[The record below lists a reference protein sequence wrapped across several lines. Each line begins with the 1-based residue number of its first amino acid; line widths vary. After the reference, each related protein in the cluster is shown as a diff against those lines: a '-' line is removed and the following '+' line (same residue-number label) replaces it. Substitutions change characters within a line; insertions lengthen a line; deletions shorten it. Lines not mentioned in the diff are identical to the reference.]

1 MSDNNAILEN
11 QPVEQ
16 KKEVAPAHKEAEI
29 AFKQAMATLEVGE
42 YWLNKNYLTELSEP
56 KKYAVQN
63 IEQNLQSNNMRLFQL
78 NRINLENK
86 QSMLESLTAVYHTL
100 GVQGYT
106 VFLFLDCKNSL
117 TQLYLGIKKT
127 GGQGKEGG
135 DLLEATLNG
144 HFAGSQY
151 TRVEKHSQTL
161 ACLSPDFDF
170 HRAITSLT
178 TVPSLALEER
188 EHFMQG
194 LEKFIDAAEQQN
206 YQALFLAEPVAHS
219 SLHIAEK
226 QYANMATQLSPLVK
240 QQVSFGDSSSQSI
253 GESISKSITQSFTQT
268 ETTGTN
274 TAIAEGKNITDGES
288 TAEGITNTLGTSESI
303 TAGGSVG
310 VPFVASGNVSVSAG
324 VNYSQSRS
332 RTITL
337 NRSITNSLTKTTG
350 ESHSS
355 AAAKTNGNT
364 DTTAQNTG
372 SSETQSRTISFDTQ
386 NKSIEQIVK
395 LLDTHL
401 ARIEEAKSYGG
412 WQTAVYFIADTP
424 SQSQALAS
432 IYLGL
437 MRGKDSHSETAA
449 ISTWIKERAKP
460 IFAWLNNLTHPR
472 FRSDLY
478 LNDIT
483 PATLVSGKEMAVQL
497 GFPRRSTSTVTVVES
512 QSFGRSIQTTDTI
525 GGVEKASKSIH
536 LGTIRHLWQDTKQ
549 AVDLDVQKLSSH
561 IFVTGSTGSGKSNT
575 VYQIL
580 DQLNKNDVKFMVI
593 EPAKGEYKN
602 VFGHRE
608 DVLVLGTNPTQ
619 AQLLKINPFKF
630 PKGVHVLEH
639 IDRLVEIFNVCWP
652 MYAAMPAV
660 LKDAMLEAYR
670 ASGWN
675 LDSSYNI
682 YSDELFPTFKDLLF
696 QLENVIN
703 QSAFSQEVKSNYI
716 GSLVTRV
723 KSLTN
728 GLNGQIF
735 SSAEI
740 DNETLFDQ
748 NVIVDLS
755 RIGSQET
762 KSLIMGILVMRLSE
776 YRMSS
781 SGMNQALKHV
791 TVLEEAHNILKRTST
806 EQSSEGANVAGKAVE
821 MLSNAIA
828 EMRTYGE
835 GFIIADQ
842 SPSAVDISAIRN
854 TNTKIVMRL
863 PDEADRRLAGKASGL
878 TDEQLDEITKLP
890 KGVAIIYQNDW
901 LEPVLCKIHHFNG
914 VEKAYCYTPSN
925 YTSLDR
931 KVFNLHLARL
941 LLTKVLPLPEKYD
954 LALLKQ
960 GLEKFDIQT
969 EIKIFVHRII
979 DELEKYGSSSLLDI
993 QNYRKIATYLVSAL
1007 ELRSTTYTKLLNLNE
1022 IDNFE
1027 SFSQDLSVLLT
1038 DKLERFSKD
1047 LAKSIEQSIVT
1058 AFSLEDPNREIVLLA
1073 WKKIQENIK

>member
-29 AFKQAMATLEVGE
+29 AFEQAMATLEIGE
-42 YWLNKNYLTELSEP
+42 HWLNKNYLTELSEP
-56 KKYAVQN
+56 EKYAVQN
-63 IEQNLQSNNMRLFQL
+63 IEQNLPLVQSSDIRLFQL
-78 NRINLENK
+78 KRINLENK

-151 TRVEKHSQTL
+151 TRVEKHSETL
-161 ACLSPDFDF
+161 ACLSPDFAF

-206 YQALFLAEPVAHS
+206 YQALFLAEPVTHS

-274 TAIAEGKNITDGES
+274 TAIAEGQSHTDGES
-288 TAEGITNTLGTSESI
+288 TAEGITNTLGVSKNI

-310 VPFVASGNVSVSAG
+310 VPFVASGNASVSVG

-337 NRSITNSLTKTTG
+337 NHSITNSLTKTTG

-449 ISTWIKERAKP
+449 ISTWTKGDAKP

-472 FRSDLY
+472 FHSGLY
-478 LNDIT
+478 LNEIT

-593 EPAKGEYKN
+593 ESAKGEYKS
-602 VFGHRE
+602 VFGERAK
-608 DVLVLGTNPTQ
+608 VFGTNPKKTE
-619 AQLLKINPFKF
+619 LLRINPFKF
-630 PKGVHVLEH
+630 PSDIHVLEH
-639 IDRLVEIFNVCWP
+639 IDRLIEIFNVCWP
-652 MYAAMPAV
+652 MYAAMPAI
-660 LKDAMLEAYR
+660 LKDAMLEAYK
-670 ASGWN
+670 ASGWDLEN
-675 LDSSYNI
+675 SYNLSPDI
-682 YSDELFPTFKDLLF
+682 FPNFSDLLK
-696 QLENVIN
+696 QLEKVIAS
-703 QSAFSQEVKSNYI
+703 SAFAQELKSNYE

-723 KSLTN
+723 RSLTN

-735 SSAEI
+735 SA
-740 DNETLFDQ
+740 NEVDSSILFDE

-776 YRMSS
+776 YRMSCAN
-781 SGMNQALKHV
+781 GMDQPLKHV

-806 EQSSEGANVAGKAVE
+806 EQSAEGSNVAGKAVE

-863 PDEADRRLAGKASGL
+863 PDEADRRLAGKASGV
-878 TDEQLDEITKLP
+878 TDEQLEEIAKLP
-890 KGVAIIYQNDW
+890 KGVAVVYQNDW
-901 LEPVLCKIHHFNG
+901 LEPVLCQIAHFDG
-914 VEKAYCYTPSN
+914 K
-925 YTSLDR
+925 
-931 KVFNLHLARL
+931 
-941 LLTKVLPLPEKYD
+941 
-954 LALLKQ
+954 
-960 GLEKFDIQT
+960 
-969 EIKIFVHRII
+969 
-979 DELEKYGSSSLLDI
+979 
-993 QNYRKIATYLVSAL
+993 
-1007 ELRSTTYTKLLNLNE
+1007 
-1022 IDNFE
+1022 E
-1027 SFSQDLSVLLT
+1027 SFSYVAKTINTHDADKALFKQHIAELLFSKKLKLDNKRLDFAEIKQSIEKSDLSSDYKSYLSNLALALQQGHIPALLYKSDDYLITLYEGVIRESISVAKPDLSVELQNHFNL
-1038 DKLERFSKD
+1038 
-1047 LAKSIEQSIVT
+1047 
-1058 AFSLEDPNREIVLLA
+1058 
-1073 WKKIQENIK
+1073 

>member
-593 EPAKGEYKN
+593 EPAKGEYKS
-602 VFGHRE
+602 VFGERAK
-608 DVLVLGTNPTQ
+608 VFGTNPKKTE
-619 AQLLKINPFKF
+619 LLRINPFKF
-630 PKGVHVLEH
+630 PSDIHVLEH
-639 IDRLVEIFNVCWP
+639 IDRLIEIFNVCWP
-652 MYAAMPAV
+652 MYAAMPAI
-660 LKDAMLEAYR
+660 LKDAMLEAYK
-670 ASGWN
+670 ASGWDLEN
-675 LDSSYNI
+675 SYNLSPDI
-682 YSDELFPTFKDLLF
+682 FPNFSDLLK
-696 QLENVIN
+696 QLEKVIAS
-703 QSAFSQEVKSNYI
+703 SAFAQELKSNYE

-723 KSLTN
+723 RSLTN

-735 SSAEI
+735 SA
-740 DNETLFDQ
+740 NEVDSSILFDE

-776 YRMSS
+776 YRMSCAD
-781 SGMNQALKHV
+781 GMDQPLKHV

-806 EQSSEGANVAGKAVE
+806 EQSAEGSNVAGKAVE

-863 PDEADRRLAGKASGL
+863 PDEADRRLAGKASGV
-878 TDEQLDEITKLP
+878 TDEQLEEIAKLP
-890 KGVAIIYQNDW
+890 KGVAVVYQNDW
-901 LEPVLCKIHHFNG
+901 LEPVLCQIAHFDG
-914 VEKAYCYTPSN
+914 K
-925 YTSLDR
+925 
-931 KVFNLHLARL
+931 
-941 LLTKVLPLPEKYD
+941 
-954 LALLKQ
+954 
-960 GLEKFDIQT
+960 
-969 EIKIFVHRII
+969 
-979 DELEKYGSSSLLDI
+979 
-993 QNYRKIATYLVSAL
+993 
-1007 ELRSTTYTKLLNLNE
+1007 
-1022 IDNFE
+1022 E
-1027 SFSQDLSVLLT
+1027 SFSYVANTINTHDADKALFKQHIAELLFSEKLKLDNKRLDFAEIKQSIEKSDLSSDYKSYLSNLALVLQQGHIPALLYKPDDYLITLYESVIRESISVAKPDLSVELQNHFNL
-1038 DKLERFSKD
+1038 
-1047 LAKSIEQSIVT
+1047 
-1058 AFSLEDPNREIVLLA
+1058 
-1073 WKKIQENIK
+1073 

>member
-63 IEQNLQSNNMRLFQL
+63 IEQNLQSNDMRLFQL

-117 TQLYLGIKKT
+117 TQLYLGVKKSE
-127 GGQGKEGG
+127 GKGKEGG

-161 ACLSPDFDF
+161 ACLSPDFAF

-206 YQALFLAEPVAHS
+206 YQALFLAEPVAYS

-274 TAIAEGKNITDGES
+274 TAIAEGKNITEGES

-310 VPFVASGNVSVSAG
+310 VPFVASGNVSVTAG

-355 AAAKTNGNT
+355 ATAKAKGESETES
-364 DTTAQNTG
+364 QNTG

-395 LLDTHL
+395 LIDTHL
-401 ARIEEAKSYGG
+401 SRIEEAKSYGG
-412 WQTAVYFIADTP
+412 WQTAVYFIADKP

-449 ISTWIKERAKP
+449 ISTWQKEDAKP
-460 IFAWLNNLTHPR
+460 IFAWLENLTHPR
-472 FRSDLY
+472 FHSGLY
-478 LNDIT
+478 LNEIT

-497 GFPRRSTSTVTVVES
+497 GLPRRSTSTVTVVES

-525 GGVEKASKSIH
+525 SGVEKASKSIH

-602 VFGHRE
+602 VFGHRK

-675 LDSSYNI
+675 LDSSCNI

-835 GFIIADQ
+835 GFVIADQ

-863 PDEADRRLAGKASGL
+863 PDEADRRLAGKASGV
-878 TDEQLDEITKLP
+878 TDEQLEEIAKLP
-890 KGVAIIYQNDW
+890 KGVAVVYQNDW

-925 YTSLDR
+925 HISLDR

-954 LALLKQ
+954 LSLLKQ
-960 GLEKFDIQT
+960 GLEKFDVQT
-969 EIKIFVHRII
+969 EIKIFIHRII
-979 DELEKYGSSSLLDI
+979 DEVEKYGSSSLLKI

-1007 ELRSTTYTKLLNLNE
+1007 ELRSSTYTKLLNLNE
-1022 IDNFE
+1022 INNFE
-1027 SFSQDLSVLLT
+1027 SFSQDLSTLLM

-1058 AFSLEDPNREIVLLA
+1058 AFSLEEPNHEIVLLA

>member
-1 MSDNNAILEN
+1 MSDNKATPESQLA
-11 QPVEQ
+11 EQ
-16 KKEVAPAHKEAEI
+16 KKEVAPARKDAEI
-29 AFKQAMATLEVGE
+29 AFKQAMATLEIGE
-42 YWLNKNYLTELSEP
+42 HWLNKNYLTELSESE
-56 KKYAVQN
+56 KFAVQN
-63 IEQNLQSNNMRLFQL
+63 IEQNLQLVQSSDIRLFQL
-78 NRINLENK
+78 KRINLENK
-86 QSMLESLTAVYHTL
+86 QSMLESLTAVYHSL

-117 TQLYLGIKKT
+117 TQLYLGVKKSN
-127 GGQGKEGG
+127 GKGKDGG

-151 TRVEKHSQTL
+151 TLVEKHSQTL
-161 ACLSPDFDF
+161 ACLSPDFAF

-274 TAIAEGKNITDGES
+274 TAIAEGQAHADGE
-288 TAEGITNTLGTSESI
+288 AIADGITHTLGTSQSI
-303 TAGGSVG
+303 TAGGSAG

-355 AAAKTNGNT
+355 AVAKTDGNT

-449 ISTWIKERAKP
+449 ISTWTKERAKP

-593 EPAKGEYKN
+593 EPAKGEYKS
-602 VFGHRE
+602 VFGERAK
-608 DVLVLGTNPTQ
+608 VFGTNPKKTE
-619 AQLLKINPFKF
+619 LLRINPFKF
-630 PKGVHVLEH
+630 PSDIHVLEH
-639 IDRLVEIFNVCWP
+639 IDRLIEIFNVCWP
-652 MYAAMPAV
+652 MYAAMPAI
-660 LKDAMLEAYR
+660 LKDAMLEAYK
-670 ASGWN
+670 ASGWDLEN
-675 LDSSYNI
+675 SYNLSPDI
-682 YSDELFPTFKDLLF
+682 FPNFSDLLK
-696 QLENVIN
+696 QLEKVIAS
-703 QSAFSQEVKSNYI
+703 SAFAQELKSNYE

-723 KSLTN
+723 RSLTN

-735 SSAEI
+735 SA
-740 DNETLFDQ
+740 NEVDSSILFDE

-776 YRMSS
+776 YRMSCAD
-781 SGMNQALKHV
+781 GMDQPLKHV

-806 EQSSEGANVAGKAVE
+806 EQSAEGSNVAGKAVE

-863 PDEADRRLAGKASGL
+863 PDEADRRLAGKASGV
-878 TDEQLDEITKLP
+878 TDEQLEEIAKLP
-890 KGVAIIYQNDW
+890 KGVAVVYQNDW
-901 LEPVLCKIHHFNG
+901 LEPVLCQIAHFDG
-914 VEKAYCYTPSN
+914 K
-925 YTSLDR
+925 
-931 KVFNLHLARL
+931 
-941 LLTKVLPLPEKYD
+941 
-954 LALLKQ
+954 
-960 GLEKFDIQT
+960 
-969 EIKIFVHRII
+969 
-979 DELEKYGSSSLLDI
+979 
-993 QNYRKIATYLVSAL
+993 
-1007 ELRSTTYTKLLNLNE
+1007 
-1022 IDNFE
+1022 E
-1027 SFSQDLSVLLT
+1027 SFSYVANTINTHDADKALFKQHIAELLFSEKLKLDNKRLDFAEIKQSIEKSDLSSDYKSYLSNLALVLQQGHIPALLYKPDDYLITLYESVIRESISVAKPDLSVELQNHFNL
-1038 DKLERFSKD
+1038 
-1047 LAKSIEQSIVT
+1047 
-1058 AFSLEDPNREIVLLA
+1058 
-1073 WKKIQENIK
+1073 

>member
-1 MSDNNAILEN
+1 MSDNNATPET
-11 QPVEQ
+11 QPAEQ
-16 KKEVAPAHKEAEI
+16 KKEVAPARKEAEM
-29 AFKQAMATLEVGE
+29 AFKQAMATLEIGE
-42 YWLNKNYLTELSEP
+42 HWLNKNYLTELSES

-63 IEQNLQSNNMRLFQL
+63 IKQNLQSPDVRLFQL

-117 TQLYLGIKKT
+117 TQLYLGVKKS
-127 GGQGKEGG
+127 GGKGKEGG

-151 TRVEKHSQTL
+151 TWVKKHSKTL
-161 ACLSPDFDF
+161 ACLSPDDAF

-219 SLHIAEK
+219 SLHIAET

-240 QQVSFGDSSSQSI
+240 QQISLGDSSSQSI

-274 TAIAEGKNITDGES
+274 TAIAEGQAHADGEAI
-288 TAEGITNTLGTSESI
+288 AEGTTHSSGIN
-303 TAGGSVG
+303 VG
-310 VPFVASGNVSVSAG
+310 VSFPFTKKDGVSAG
-324 VNYSQSRS
+324 LGLNYSQSRN

-337 NRSITNSLTKTTG
+337 NHLITNSLTKTTG

-355 AAAKTNGNT
+355 ATAKAKGESETKS
-364 DTTAQNTG
+364 QNKG

-449 ISTWIKERAKP
+449 ISTWKNDKAKP
-460 IFAWLNNLTHPR
+460 IFAWLKNLTHPR

-478 LNDIT
+478 LNEIT

-497 GFPRRSTSTVTVVES
+497 GLPRRSTSTVTVVES

-525 GGVEKASKSIH
+525 SGVEKASKSIH

-561 IFVTGSTGSGKSNT
+561 IFVTGSTGAGKSNT

-602 VFGHRE
+602 VFGHRK

-675 LDSSYNI
+675 LDSSCNI

-835 GFIIADQ
+835 GFVIADQ

-863 PDEADRRLAGKASGL
+863 PDEADRRLAGKASGV
-878 TDEQLDEITKLP
+878 TDEQLEEIAKLP
-890 KGVAIIYQNDW
+890 KGVAVVYQNDW

-925 YTSLDR
+925 HISLDR

-954 LALLKQ
+954 LSLLKQ
-960 GLEKFDIQT
+960 GLEKFDVQT
-969 EIKIFVHRII
+969 EIKIFIHRII
-979 DELEKYGSSSLLDI
+979 DEVEKYGSSSLLKI

-1007 ELRSTTYTKLLNLNE
+1007 ELRSSTYTKLLNLNE
-1022 IDNFE
+1022 INNFE
-1027 SFSQDLSVLLT
+1027 SFSQDLSTLLM

-1058 AFSLEDPNREIVLLA
+1058 AFSLEEPNHEIVLLA

>member
-1 MSDNNAILEN
+1 MSDNNVILAEN
-11 QPVEQ
+11 QDDT
-16 KKEVAPAHKEAEI
+16 KSMEVAPARQEAEM
-29 AFKQAMATLEVGE
+29 AFEQAMATLEIGE
-42 YWLNKNYLTELSEP
+42 HWLNKNYLTELSEP
-56 KKYAVQN
+56 EKYAVQN
-63 IEQNLQSNNMRLFQL
+63 IEQKSPLVLGSPDVRLFRL

-106 VFLFLDCKNSL
+106 VFLFLDCQNSL
-117 TQLYLGIKKT
+117 TQLYLGVKKS
-127 GGQGKEGG
+127 GGKGKDGG

-151 TRVEKHSQTL
+151 TRVEKHSETL
-161 ACLSPDFDF
+161 ACLSPDFAF

-240 QQVSFGDSSSQSI
+240 QQISFGDSSSQSI

-310 VPFVASGNVSVSAG
+310 VPFVASGNVSVTVG

-412 WQTAVYFIADTP
+412 WQTAVYFIADTQ

-449 ISTWIKERAKP
+449 ISTWTKDEAKP
-460 IFAWLNNLTHPR
+460 IFAWLKNLTHPR
-472 FRSDLY
+472 FHSGLY
-478 LNDIT
+478 LNEIT

-497 GFPRRSTSTVTVVES
+497 GLPRRSTSTVTVVES

-593 EPAKGEYKN
+593 EPAKGEYKS
-602 VFGHRE
+602 VFGERAK
-608 DVLVLGTNPTQ
+608 VFGTNPKKTE
-619 AQLLKINPFKF
+619 LLRINPFKF
-630 PKGVHVLEH
+630 PSDIHVLEH
-639 IDRLVEIFNVCWP
+639 IDRLIEIFNVCWP
-652 MYAAMPAV
+652 MYAAMPAI
-660 LKDAMLEAYR
+660 LKDAMLEAYK

-675 LDSSYNI
+675 LENSYNLSPDI
-682 YSDELFPTFKDLLF
+682 FPSFSDLLK
-696 QLENVIN
+696 QLEKVIAN
-703 QSAFSQEVKSNYI
+703 SAFAQELKSNYE

-723 KSLTN
+723 RSLTN

-735 SSAEI
+735 SANEV
-740 DNETLFDQ
+740 DNSILFDE

-776 YRMSS
+776 YRMSCAD
-781 SGMNQALKHV
+781 GMDQPLKHV

-806 EQSSEGANVAGKAVE
+806 EQSAEGSNVAGKAVE

-863 PDEADRRLAGKASGL
+863 PDEADRRLAGKASGV
-878 TDEQLDEITKLP
+878 TDEQLEEIAKLP
-890 KGVAIIYQNDW
+890 KGVAVVYQNDW
-901 LEPVLCKIHHFNG
+901 LEPVLCQIAHFDG
-914 VEKAYCYTPSN
+914 K
-925 YTSLDR
+925 
-931 KVFNLHLARL
+931 
-941 LLTKVLPLPEKYD
+941 
-954 LALLKQ
+954 
-960 GLEKFDIQT
+960 
-969 EIKIFVHRII
+969 
-979 DELEKYGSSSLLDI
+979 
-993 QNYRKIATYLVSAL
+993 
-1007 ELRSTTYTKLLNLNE
+1007 
-1022 IDNFE
+1022 E
-1027 SFSQDLSVLLT
+1027 SFSYVANTINTSDTEKAVFKQHIAELLFSEKLKLDNKRLDFAKIQQSIEKSDLSSDYKSYLSHLAIVLQQGHIPALLYKPDDYLISLYEGVIREPISVAKPDLSVELQNHFNL
-1038 DKLERFSKD
+1038 
-1047 LAKSIEQSIVT
+1047 
-1058 AFSLEDPNREIVLLA
+1058 
-1073 WKKIQENIK
+1073 